1 MGRAALKNVKHVKSV
16 AYFFGLRA
24 LRHMLRALRTRLK
37 IYDYSRGQQQADRQT
52 DSRQKGQTDRR
63 RDGHADKEI
72 DRKMERQ
79 SEMREM
85 QRKVM

>member
-37 IYDYSRGQQQADRQT
+37 IYDYSRGQQQANRQTDRHQTEGTDRQT
-52 DSRQKGQTDRR
+52 DEGTDMQTKR
-63 RDGHADKEI
+63 
-72 DRKMERQ
+72 
-79 SEMREM
+79 
-85 QRKVM
+85 

>member
-52 DSRQKGQTDRR
+52 DSRQKGQ
-63 RDGHADKEI
+63 I
-72 DRKMERQ
+72 DRQTDEGTD
-79 SEMREM
+79 M
-85 QRKVM
+85 QTKR